1 MMQLCFALILL
12 CEIAVAVTDMS
23 LSYPIYLSFLR
34 FKVIWGDLDASV
46 WRTD

>member
-23 LSYPIYLSFLR
+23 LSYPIYLFIYL
-34 FKVIWGDLDASV
+34 FIVFAFQGDLG
-46 WRTD
+46 

>member
-23 LSYPIYLSFLR
+23 LSYPIYLFIV
-34 FKVIWGDLDASV
+34 FAFQGDLG
-46 WRTD
+46 